1 MRGLKR
7 FSRIRDNADGD
18 ADAIHRSLQTTHLHC
33 VLCIQQ
39 RFFYV
44 VIVKRVFSMI
54 LVTGSTGNVGGK
66 LLGELTA
73 RKVAFRAIARKPKD
87 VEHLRAQGVDA
98 VLGDI
103 TDRESIRTALQG
115 VTHFY
120 ILTPSS
126 PQLAEIEGKLVDE
139 AKQAGIQHIVKHSV
153 LGADVHATC
162 PFTQVHA
169 QAEEAIKASGIPYT
183 FLRLN
188 SFMQNFVTSHAR
200 SIIAQGT
207 FYEALADAGV
217 SHVDTR
223 DIAVAAATVLTEAG
237 HEGRAYDIT
246 GPEALT
252 DTQIAEKL
260 SAVLGKQVT
269 YTPVPDEAMR
279 QGLLSAGL
287 SDWYAD
293 SLVKLNQFYRQGGGA
308 PVTPDLEQLIGKKP
322 RRMDAYLQENISA
335 FRG

>member
-1 MRGLKR
+1 
-7 FSRIRDNADGD
+7 
-18 ADAIHRSLQTTHLHC
+18 
-33 VLCIQQ
+33 
-39 RFFYV
+39 
-44 VIVKRVFSMI
+44 MI
-54 LVTGSTGNVGGK
+54 LVIGSTGNVGSK
-66 LLGELTA
+66 LLRELTA
-73 RKVAFRAIARKPKD
+73 RKVAFRALARKPKD
-87 VEHLRAQGVDA
+87 VERLRTQGIDA

-103 TDRESIRTALQG
+103 TDRESIRAALQG

-126 PQLAEIEGKLVDE
+126 PQLVEIETGLVDE
-139 AKQAGIQHIVKHSV
+139 AKKAGVQHIVKQSV
-153 LGADVHATC
+153 LGADVHAIC

-169 QAEEAIKASGIPYT
+169 QAEEVVKASGIPYT

-200 SIIAQGT
+200 PIVAQGT
-207 FYEALADAGV
+207 FFEALADARV

-223 DIAVAAATVLTEAG
+223 DIALAAAMVLTETG
-237 HEGRAYDIT
+237 HEGQAYAIT

-260 SAVLGKQVT
+260 SAVLGKQIT
-269 YTPVPDEAMR
+269 YIPVPDEAMR
-279 QGLLSAGL
+279 QGLLAAGL

-293 SLVKLNQFYRQGGGA
+293 GLVKLNQFFRQGGGA
-308 PVTPDLEQLIGKKP
+308 AVTPDLERLIGQKP
-322 RRMDAYLQENISA
+322 RTMDAYLQENVTA

>member
-1 MRGLKR
+1 
-7 FSRIRDNADGD
+7 
-18 ADAIHRSLQTTHLHC
+18 
-33 VLCIQQ
+33 
-39 RFFYV
+39 
-44 VIVKRVFSMI
+44 MI
-54 LVTGSTGNVGGK
+54 LVTGSTGNVGSK
-66 LLGELTA
+66 LLRELTA
-73 RKVAFRAIARKPKD
+73 RKVAFRAFVHKPKD
-87 VEHLRAQGVDA
+87 VERLRAEGIDA

-103 TDRESIRTALQG
+103 TDRESIRAALQD

-126 PQLAEIEGKLVDE
+126 PQLADIEGGLVEE
-139 AKQAGIQHIVKHSV
+139 AKQAGVQHIVKHSV
-153 LGADVHATC
+153 LGSDVNAIC

-169 QAEEAIKASGIPYT
+169 QAEEVIKASGIPYT

-200 SIIAQGT
+200 SIMAQGT
-207 FYEALADAGV
+207 FYEALADARV

-237 HEGRAYDIT
+237 HEGQAYDIT

-260 SAVLGKQVT
+260 SAILDKQIT

-279 QGLLSAGL
+279 QGLLTAGL

-308 PVTPDLEQLIGKKP
+308 PVTPDLERLIGRKP
-322 RRMDAYLQENISA
+322 STIDAYLQENVSA